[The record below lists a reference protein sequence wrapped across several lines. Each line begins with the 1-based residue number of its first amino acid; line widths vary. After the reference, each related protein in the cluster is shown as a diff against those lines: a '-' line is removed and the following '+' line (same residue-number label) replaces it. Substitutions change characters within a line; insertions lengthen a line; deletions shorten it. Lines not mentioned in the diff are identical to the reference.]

1 MDQTTYEL
9 MTAWGGPLILV
20 GILGLYIIQRLW
32 GTK

>member
-9 MTAWGGPLILV
+9 MTAWGVPLILV
-20 GILGLYIIQRLW
+20 YIIQRLW